1 MQRHG
6 VTQKKGSV
14 ALWKAFSFSA
24 SITIDVGSVLK
35 QDYSVEFEI
44 HHVS

>member
-14 ALWKAFSFSA
+14 ALWKAFSYDAVTVCSLALVYAESF
-24 SITIDVGSVLK
+24 I
-35 QDYSVEFEI
+35 
-44 HHVS
+44 